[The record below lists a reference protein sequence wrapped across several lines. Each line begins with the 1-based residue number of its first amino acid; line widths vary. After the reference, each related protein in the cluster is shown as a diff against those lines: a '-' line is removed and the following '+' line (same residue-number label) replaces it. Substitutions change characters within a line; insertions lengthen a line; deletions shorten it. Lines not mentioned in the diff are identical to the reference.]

1 MGRIENPKP
10 EEEGEGEELVSS
22 RLQGG
27 WAFCEICWNGGLG
40 HSLEMLCTM
49 YGVKYSTISWVFV

>member
-40 HSLEMLCTM
+40 HLLEMLCTM
-49 YGVKYSTISWVFV
+49 YDV